1 MMKIDLNADLG
12 EGCGNDALL
21 MPLIS
26 SANIA
31 CGFHAGDAQTM
42 RESVRLALAHGV
54 AIGAHPG
61 FADRENF
68 GRTAMQLP
76 PETIYAET
84 LYQVGALAAIAR
96 AEGGRLAHVK
106 PHGMLYNQAAKDA
119 ALADAI
125 AQAVKDFDAS
135 LILVGLAGSE
145 LIRAGARY
153 ELTTREE
160 VFADRGYLA
169 DGALV
174 PRSEP
179 GALIEDDDEAVSRTL
194 MMVQEGRVRSRDGA
208 WATVNA
214 QTVCLHGDART
225 RWRSR
230 AGYARRSTR
239 ARFRSA
245 RNSER
250 CRRPRGGVVKRG
262 NRAQQLRRFANRRA
276 RYSALDLNRD
286 KTRLAHVAVF
296 HTQRF
301 TFLCRRKIELF
312 TYLFTGDIPGLHQL
326 FQRVG
331 HDVRVFH
338 VEHKAD
344 IRELFLAVAVVD
356 VMQQRDIKRA
366 HIRLARCRHAAHHPF
381 VKGVAGHD
389 QRVLQLR

>member
-1 MMKIDLNADLG
+1 MKIDLNADLG
-12 EGCGNDALL
+12 EGCGNDAQL

-54 AIGAHPG
+54 AMGAHPG

-153 ELTTREE
+153 RLATREE
-160 VFADRGYLA
+160 VFAD
-169 DGALV
+169 
-174 PRSEP
+174 
-179 GALIEDDDEAVSRTL
+179 
-194 MMVQEGRVRSRDGA
+194 
-208 WATVNA
+208 
-214 QTVCLHGDART
+214 
-225 RWRSR
+225 
-230 AGYARRSTR
+230 
-239 ARFRSA
+239 
-245 RNSER
+245 
-250 CRRPRGGVVKRG
+250 
-262 NRAQQLRRFANRRA
+262 
-276 RYSALDLNRD
+276 
-286 KTRLAHVAVF
+286 
-296 HTQRF
+296 
-301 TFLCRRKIELF
+301 
-312 TYLFTGDIPGLHQL
+312 
-326 FQRVG
+326 
-331 HDVRVFH
+331 
-338 VEHKAD
+338 
-344 IRELFLAVAVVD
+344 
-356 VMQQRDIKRA
+356 
-366 HIRLARCRHAAHHPF
+366 
-381 VKGVAGHD
+381 
-389 QRVLQLR
+389 